1 MDPATAGLILLV
13 FMFVTLAFGVW
24 IGISLASVGFI
35 AMTLLSTRPIGLNFG
50 TTLWSS
56 NTSWALT
63 ALPMFIW
70 MGEILFRSRLAEDMF
85 RGLAP
90 WMQRLPGRL
99 LHTNVFGCG
108 IFAAIS
114 GSSAA
119 TAATIGK
126 MTIPELRKRGYD
138 DFMLVGSLA
147 GSGTLGLL
155 IPPSIIMIVY
165 GVAAEVSIARLFI
178 AGVIP
183 GITLMMIFSFIV
195 MGYALLKPDRIPPR
209 DPVMTLKE
217 KVWESRRLIPTVLLI
232 ITVLGSIY
240 GGLATPTESAVLG
253 VVGALILSGI
263 DKLMERT
270 HAIVVGVAVAVSAG
284 FGVTGI
290 AYWDQIGALFLI
302 GLLIYVAAVGGI
314 SWAVFKGSA
323 LGAMR
328 TNCMIALILSGAAFL
343 STAMGFTGLPRL
355 FADWIT
361 HMQLSQGMLI
371 VALTLVFIVMGCFID
386 GISMVVLT
394 TAVILPAVKA
404 AGIDLLWF
412 GIYIVLVVEMAQITP
427 PVGFNLYV
435 LQSLAKKSMGYVAL
449 AALPFFIGMCLMVTI
464 VFYVPD
470 LVTWLP
476 NQMLGQK

>member
-1 MDPATAGLILLV
+1 MEPLTASLLLLVIMAVALTAG
-13 FMFVTLAFGVW
+13 AW
-24 IGISLASVGFI
+24 IGIVLAALGYA
-35 AMTLLSTRPIGLNFG
+35 AMALMTTRPIGLNFASA
-50 TTLWSS
+50 LWSS
-56 NTSWALT
+56 NNSWTLT

-70 MGEILFRSRLAEDMF
+70 MGEILFRSKLSEDMF
-85 RGLAP
+85 KGLAP
-90 WMQRLPGRL
+90 WVQRLPGRL

-178 AGVIP
+178 AGIIP
-183 GITLMMIFSFIV
+183 GIVLMLIFSGIV
-195 MGYALLKPDRIPPR
+195 MAYALLRPNLIPPR
-209 DPVMTLKE
+209 DADMTLVE
-217 KVWESRRLIPTVLLI
+217 KLYESRRLIPTVMLILL
-232 ITVLGSIY
+232 VLGSIY
-240 GGLATPTESAVLG
+240 GGIATPTESAVLG
-253 VVGALILSGI
+253 VVGALILSGL
-263 DKLMERT
+263 DTLMARPHLYVVIGAT
-270 HAIVVGVAVAVSAG
+270 VLAFVVGI
-284 FGVTGI
+284 TEI
-290 AYWDQIGALFLI
+290 AAWDQVGSVLVIGMLA
-302 GLLIYVAAVGGI
+302 YTAATRGI
-314 SWAVFKGSA
+314 SWKLFKESA
-323 LGAMR
+323 MGAMR

-343 STAMGFTGLPRL
+343 SVAMGFTGLPRL
-355 FADWIT
+355 FADWIVG
-361 HMQLSQGMLI
+361 QNFSQAGFI
-371 VALTLVFIVMGCFID
+371 IALTIVFMIMGCFID

-404 AGIDLLWF
+404 QGIDLLWF
-412 GIYIVLVVEMAQITP
+412 GIFIVLVVEMAQITP

-435 LQSLAKKSMGYVAL
+435 LQSLAKKSMGYVAY
-449 AALPFFIGMCLMVTI
+449 AALPFFFGMLLMVG
-464 VFYVPD
+464 VVYAVPE
-470 LVTWLP
+470 LVSWLP